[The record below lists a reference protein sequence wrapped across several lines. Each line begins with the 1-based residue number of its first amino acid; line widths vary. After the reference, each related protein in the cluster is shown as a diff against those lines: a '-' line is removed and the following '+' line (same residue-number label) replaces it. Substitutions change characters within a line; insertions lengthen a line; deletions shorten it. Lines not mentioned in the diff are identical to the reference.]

1 MWPGAQPWNH
11 SMDEKRRILIIQGH
25 PDVTQT
31 HLGHELA
38 HAYGA
43 AATAAGHQVRTATP
57 AQLDFPLLR
66 SQKEWESGALP
77 QALQKAQDD
86 IAWAQHLVLFFPL
99 WMGDMPA
106 LLKGFLE
113 QVARPGFA
121 FRREDGNPFG
131 KKGLSGRSARVVVTM
146 GMPALV
152 YRFYFRAHSVKSLE
166 RNILGFVGIAPV
178 NETLIGGVDQLGDD
192 GRRRWLDRLAAL
204 GRRAA

>member
-1 MWPGAQPWNH
+1 
-11 SMDEKRRILIIQGH
+11 MDATRRILIIQGH
-25 PDVTQT
+25 PDVTQA

-38 HAYGA
+38 HAYAA

-66 SQKEWESGALP
+66 SQKEWESGPLP
-77 QALQKAQDD
+77 SALQKAQDD
-86 IAWAQHLVLFFPL
+86 IAWAQHLVLVFPL

-121 FRREDGNPFG
+121 FRPEKGNPFG
-131 KKGLSGRSARVVVTM
+131 QKGLAGRSARVVVTM

-166 RNILGFVGIAPV
+166 RNILGFVGIGPV
-178 NETLIGGVDQLGDD
+178 HETLIGGVDQLGED
-192 GRRRWLDRLAAL
+192 GRMKWLAKLASL

>member
-1 MWPGAQPWNH
+1 MWVAAQPDDHTMAEN
-11 SMDEKRRILIIQGH
+11 RRILIIQGH
-25 PDVTQT
+25 PDVTET
-31 HLGHELA
+31 HLGHALA

-66 SQKEWESGALP
+66 SQKEWESGLLP
-77 QALQKAQDD
+77 TALQRAQDD

-121 FRREDGNPFG
+121 FRPDNGSPFG
-131 KKGLSGRSARVVVTM
+131 QKGLAGRSARVVVTM

-152 YRFYFRAHSVKSLE
+152 YRFYFRAHSIRSLE
-166 RNILGFVGIAPV
+166 RNILGFVGISPIH
-178 NETLIGGVDQLGDD
+178 ETLIGLVDQLGEE
-192 GRRRWLDRLAAL
+192 GSAKWLARLASL

>member
-1 MWPGAQPWNH
+1 
-11 SMDEKRRILIIQGH
+11 MDENRRILIIQGH

-38 HAYGA
+38 HAYA
-43 AATAAGHQVRTATP
+43 MAATAAGHQVRTATP

-66 SQKEWESGALP
+66 SQKEWESGPLP
-77 QALQKAQDD
+77 TALQKAQDD

-121 FRREDGNPFG
+121 FRPEKGSPFG
-131 KKGLSGRSARVVVTM
+131 QKGLAGRSARVVVTM

-152 YRFYFRAHSVKSLE
+152 YRFYFRAHSVRSLE

-178 NETLIGGVDQLGDD
+178 NETLIGGVDQLGEE
-192 GRRRWLDRLAAL
+192 GWEKWRTRLAAL

>member
-1 MWPGAQPWNH
+1 MAEN
-11 SMDEKRRILIIQGH
+11 RRILIIQGH
-25 PDVTQT
+25 PDVTRT
-31 HLGHELA
+31 HFGHELA
-38 HAYGA
+38 HAYAA

-66 SQKEWESGALP
+66 SQQEWESGPLP
-77 QALQKAQDD
+77 SALQKAQDD

-121 FRREDGNPFG
+121 FRPEKGSPFG
-131 KKGLSGRSARVVVTM
+131 QKGLAGRSARVVVTM

-152 YRFYFRAHSVKSLE
+152 YRFYFRAHSVRSLE

-178 NETLIGGVDQLGDD
+178 NETLIGGVDQLGED
-192 GRRRWLDRLAAL
+192 GCAKWLARLASL